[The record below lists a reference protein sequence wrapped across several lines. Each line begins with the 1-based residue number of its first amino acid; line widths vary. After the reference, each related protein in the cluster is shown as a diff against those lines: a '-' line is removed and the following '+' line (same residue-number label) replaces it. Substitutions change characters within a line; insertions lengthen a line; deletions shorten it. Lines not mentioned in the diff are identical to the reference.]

1 MNRGEPGVSLHLT
14 VSLFTCLS
22 RHGTVLTVLFP
33 AEQSEDRRSGKEP
46 WNPLHRD
53 ASSFLIPFHLRPK
66 GRYAGETGEDE
77 ERYERHSVTPGLS
90 LSPPLT
96 RFTRYPQGEDS
107 TVQGE
112 TDPVG

>member
-1 MNRGEPGVSLHLT
+1 MALLTASYPQIFCRYLPFTITCEP
-14 VSLFTCLS
+14 
-22 RHGTVLTVLFP
+22 P
-33 AEQSEDRRSGKEP
+33 QDRRSGKEP